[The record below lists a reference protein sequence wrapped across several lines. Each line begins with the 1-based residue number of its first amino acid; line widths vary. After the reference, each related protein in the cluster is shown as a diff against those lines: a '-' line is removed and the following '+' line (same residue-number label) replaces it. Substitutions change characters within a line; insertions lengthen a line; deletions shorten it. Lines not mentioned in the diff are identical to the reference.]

1 MIFVCPLPCPP
12 LASLH
17 HRTAPH
23 EAGEGP
29 GHRTL
34 HPGSCSGGD
43 RARGCRRD
51 PDLNSLNRSGREVGL
66 KYRSMDS
73 RYHVRLAP
81 LSSLVEDEVH
91 ELIKTSGQLSQ
102 VRKNK
107 DKLLGIF
114 I

>member
-1 MIFVCPLPCPP
+1 
-12 LASLH
+12 
-17 HRTAPH
+17 
-23 EAGEGP
+23 
-29 GHRTL
+29 
-34 HPGSCSGGD
+34 
-43 RARGCRRD
+43 
-51 PDLNSLNRSGREVGL
+51 
-66 KYRSMDS
+66 MDS